1 MRRAH
6 RYPPSLDELVLQF
19 ARIIAKLKAPL
30 HGLGGTM
37 PAHSHPAAAAAPQP
51 PPSSELQQHL
61 ELQQQLQQLSLD
73 DFCRRINFV
82 PDRKQQLVLASI
94 SNRIILNGSRQTGK
108 SHILAV
114 RAVRK
119 LLSATPARP
128 KLVLI
133 VAKTKGQAEETIFKM
148 DRCFSALNIRTHGDP
163 TQTIARVLPDDS
175 RVIGLA
181 ADDTAVRSYTA
192 DLVILDEAALVP
204 DDVWDAIEPTLAT
217 TDGDLIVAST
227 PRGKRGLFW
236 ETWTNGGP
244 EWLKVQNTV
253 HECPRISKN
262 FIESQRR
269 RGEAF
274 FKQEYECQFVESGLY
289 LLGRDQVERLINDK
303 ELALT

>member
-30 HGLGGTM
+30 HGIGGSM
-37 PAHSHPAAAAAPQP
+37 PARSSNSTPQAQTK
-51 PPSSELQQHL
+51 LQQYL

-73 DFCRRINFV
+73 DFCRQINFV
-82 PDRKQQLVLASI
+82 PDRKQQLVLAST
-94 SNRIILNGSRQTGK
+94 SNRVIVNGSRQTGK

-119 LLSATPARP
+119 LISATPARP

-148 DRCFSALNIRTHGDP
+148 DRCFAALNIRTHGDP
-163 TQTIARVLPDDS
+163 TQEVARVLPDGS

-181 ADDTAVRSYTA
+181 AKDDSVRSYTA
-192 DLVILDEAALVP
+192 DLVILDEAARVP

-217 TDGDLIVAST
+217 TDGDLIIAST
-227 PRGKRGLFW
+227 PKGKRGLFW

-244 EWLKVQNTV
+244 EWLKIQNTV
-253 HECPRISKN
+253 HECPRISKH
-262 FIESQRR
+262 FIEAQRR
-269 RGEAF
+269 KGEAF
-274 FKQEYECQFVESGLY
+274 FKQEYECQFVETGIY
-289 LLGRDQVERLINDK
+289 LLGRDQIERLINDK
-303 ELALT
+303 EQPLR

>member
-30 HGLGGTM
+30 HGIGGTM
-37 PAHSHPAAAAAPQP
+37 PARSSNSAPQAQTK
-51 PPSSELQQHL
+51 LQQYL
-61 ELQQQLQQLSLD
+61 ELQQQLHQLSLD
-73 DFCRRINFV
+73 DFLLRINFV
-82 PDRKQQLVLASI
+82 PDRKQQLVLAST
-94 SNRIILNGSRQTGK
+94 SNRIIINRSRQSGK
-108 SHILAV
+108 SHTLAV
-114 RAVRK
+114 RAVRT

-128 KLVLI
+128 KLALI

-148 DRCFSALNIRTHGDP
+148 DRCFTALNIRTHGDP
-163 TQTIARVLPDDS
+163 TQEVARVLPDGS
-175 RVIGLA
+175 RILGLA
-181 ADDTAVRSYTA
+181 AKDYSVRSYTA
-192 DLVILDEAALVP
+192 DLVLLDEAAIVP

-217 TDGDLIVAST
+217 TDGDLIIAST

-236 ETWTNGGP
+236 ETWTNGGS
-244 EWLKVQNTV
+244 EWLKVHSTV
-253 HECPRISKN
+253 HECPRISKK

-269 RGEAF
+269 KGEAF

-303 ELALT
+303 EPALT